1 MTNVLLF
8 LCEGLVYVAVM
19 ITLLHL
25 RHLLGIGL
33 FIAALGVLH
42 FIETYLAAVFYVQ
55 LPFGVISPGSAVLF
69 AGKLMMILLLYLK
82 EDAATVRQPI
92 YGLLAGNFL
101 TVALGLLLQKHQTVS
116 VVPTGR
122 PTLPSLTRW
131 AG

>member
-25 RHLLGIGL
+25 RHLLGIGV

-82 EDAATVRQPI
+82 EDA
-92 YGLLAGNFL
+92 
-101 TVALGLLLQKHQTVS
+101 
-116 VVPTGR
+116 
-122 PTLPSLTRW
+122 
-131 AG
+131 